1 MITTLEVESFF
12 VELWY
17 GTALALRRDEAL
29 ERGQLRA
36 WLRAWLLLEPCDT
49 PYRNLCAAVALEIAG
64 GK

>member
-29 ERGQLRA
+29 ELTAANYGRGSCSSHATRL
-36 WLRAWLLLEPCDT
+36 
-49 PYRNLCAAVALEIAG
+49 RNLCAAVALEIAG